1 MKLISRKINKLIKV
15 HLPEYLAQSVGRF
28 CAVLLV
34 VFCFYTPIFAQH
46 TILDRLNITESQGKV
61 YINCVISEGNTCNGI
76 VIYRSVDS
84 LNFEVIGKIYGVC
97 GSLNTPTGYY
107 YTDETPVKNK
117 TNYYKLEL
125 GGQGFTDVVSVLII
139 DTEISDFL
147 IKPNPANITA
157 KVFFNNDKNQET
169 ELNLYNQI
177 GQIVLKDKASTNNF
191 KLDVSNLPS
200 GLYLIELKQ
209 ENLRYKSIGKLM
221 IVHN

>member
-1 MKLISRKINKLIKV
+1 MKLISIKIDKPITG
-15 HLPEYLAQSVGRF
+15 HLPEFLAQSVSSF
-28 CAVLLV
+28 CAVFLV
-34 VFCFYTPIFAQH
+34 VFCFHFTLFAQH
-46 TILDRLNITESQGKV
+46 PILDRLNISESQGKV
-61 YINCVISEGNTCNGI
+61 YINCVIREGNTCNGI

-107 YTDETPVKNK
+107 YTDETPVKNQ

-177 GQIVLKDKASTNNF
+177 GHIVLKDKASTNNF
-191 KLDVSNLPS
+191 KLDVSNLPT